1 MLKAREEEEMR
12 ELAQKVETRPKVL
25 SANEMTNEVVLDADS
40 AKGAAAGQLF
50 AISRDQKFV
59 AIVEIRKTADD
70 HSSGG
75 VWRGLAMGRV
85 LPGDRAER
93 VGDVRAFLSA
103 LPEEV
108 RRALAARENL
118 ETIRTKMRLRE

>member
-1 MLKAREEEEMR
+1 
-12 ELAQKVETRPKVL
+12 
-25 SANEMTNEVVLDADS
+25 
-40 AKGAAAGQLF
+40 
-50 AISRDQKFV
+50 
-59 AIVEIRKTADD
+59 
-70 HSSGG
+70 
-75 VWRGLAMGRV
+75 MGRV